1 MEVHSGGSGL
11 NLGGPKP
18 RLILAS
24 LLLAGRSVVTV
35 DRLIANAWGEQPPPS
50 AVNALQTYVS
60 RLRAALGGDIL
71 ARRPAGYLLDIAPG
85 QVDAHRFE
93 QALDRGRRLLAAGD
107 GAAALEVLAAAQALW
122 RGGVLSDL
130 AEAPFAQGEIL
141 RLSELRLVAAETH
154 AEALLAAGRTAEAV
168 AAAQAL
174 VAEHPLRERARAHL
188 MLALYRDGRT
198 TEALDAYREARRL
211 LNEEFGIDPGTQL
224 TALEGAILRQDPA
237 LTPAHPAA
245 AGPAHQPSPSAVQAP
260 ATTAVTGHAGQA
272 GRVDLPADRFIGRQ
286 RETAW
291 IHHALTEHRLLTLTG
306 PGGSGKTRLARHAC
320 HDRGLPVHVAELAEL
335 TDATLLEATLAQ
347 AFGLAVLAD
356 LTTVAAAL
364 GDGPVLL
371 LLDNCEHLTHELAP
385 VVARLLA
392 DVPGLRIVATSR
404 SPLGVAGE
412 RLLPVE
418 PLGLAEAAEL
428 FGDRAAALSPHWQP
442 SAEELATVRAIC
454 ASVDGLPLAV
464 ELAAGQTVVLS
475 PAQILAGLD
484 RLEAGSLRRDL
495 PDRHRTMRN
504 TIDVSH
510 RLLDDGQRDLFG
522 RLSVFA
528 GTFDLDAAA
537 AVAGTGSGVI
547 LPALTGLITG
557 SMLATV
563 PDTSPRRYRMLQT
576 LRQYAERGL
585 SETDRVDLHRRHL
598 RWISPLAAEAD
609 RGLRGPDAPHWLAV
623 LRSAQA
629 DVRAALGHALSGAD
643 PHAGLRL
650 AADASWF
657 WYQRGHIA
665 EGHRWLLGALDAAAG
680 AAAEDRARAL
690 TGLACLRYL
699 IGDFGGAGQA
709 ITTAVE
715 LATAGGSAATLARA
729 HAYHTYYLAL
739 VGRGEDAAAAARDAV
754 ARSRDTGLD
763 WLLAEALIIAG
774 FVARLCGDSAAAA
787 STLDESVEVGDRC
800 GFAWAASSGLW
811 NRAGLAV
818 DLGDLDT
825 AERAVRRAVRELDRH
840 DDLTGWLTC
849 LNLLAGILSMT
860 GRGYD
865 GAVLLGA
872 VRALG
877 GRVGYDPLRMDPL
890 NGERTVA
897 AVAAS
902 VTAADHA
909 AALRQ
914 GAGLSRAEVSA
925 FVTATDG
932 AAPHRS

>member
-1 MEVHSGGSGL
+1 M
-11 NLGGPKP
+11 
-18 RLILAS
+18 
-24 LLLAGRSVVTV
+24 GR
-35 DRLIANAWGEQPPPS
+35 AAPPS

-404 SPLGVAGE
+404 SPLGVAGSGCC
-412 RLLPVE
+412 RWSRSAWPRPRNCSATGPPRCPRTGSPV
-418 PLGLAEAAEL
+418 PRSWRRSVRSARPSTACRWPWSWPPVRRWSCPRPRSSPGWT
-428 FGDRAAALSPHWQP
+428 GWRRAA
-442 SAEELATVRAIC
+442 C
-454 ASVDGLPLAV
+454 
-464 ELAAGQTVVLS
+464 
-475 PAQILAGLD
+475 
-484 RLEAGSLRRDL
+484 
-495 PDRHRTMRN
+495 
-504 TIDVSH
+504 
-510 RLLDDGQRDLFG
+510 
-522 RLSVFA
+522 A
-528 GTFDLDAAA
+528 GTCPTGTAPCATPSTSATGCSTTASATCSAASACSRGPSTSTPRRPSRAPAAA
-537 AVAGTGSGVI
+537 
-547 LPALTGLITG
+547 
-557 SMLATV
+557 
-563 PDTSPRRYRMLQT
+563 
-576 LRQYAERGL
+576 
-585 SETDRVDLHRRHL
+585 
-598 RWISPLAAEAD
+598 
-609 RGLRGPDAPHWLAV
+609 
-623 LRSAQA
+623 
-629 DVRAALGHALSGAD
+629 
-643 PHAGLRL
+643 
-650 AADASWF
+650 
-657 WYQRGHIA
+657 
-665 EGHRWLLGALDAAAG
+665 
-680 AAAEDRARAL
+680 
-690 TGLACLRYL
+690 
-699 IGDFGGAGQA
+699 
-709 ITTAVE
+709 
-715 LATAGGSAATLARA
+715 
-729 HAYHTYYLAL
+729 
-739 VGRGEDAAAAARDAV
+739 
-754 ARSRDTGLD
+754 
-763 WLLAEALIIAG
+763 
-774 FVARLCGDSAAAA
+774 
-787 STLDESVEVGDRC
+787 
-800 GFAWAASSGLW
+800 
-811 NRAGLAV
+811 
-818 DLGDLDT
+818 
-825 AERAVRRAVRELDRH
+825 
-840 DDLTGWLTC
+840 
-849 LNLLAGILSMT
+849 
-860 GRGYD
+860 
-865 GAVLLGA
+865 
-872 VRALG
+872 
-877 GRVGYDPLRMDPL
+877 
-890 NGERTVA
+890 
-897 AVAAS
+897 
-902 VTAADHA
+902 
-909 AALRQ
+909 
-914 GAGLSRAEVSA
+914 
-925 FVTATDG
+925 
-932 AAPHRS
+932 